1 MFKNDALNPFV
12 TLKNN
17 VAKQFLKYQVN
28 DTFNCKV
35 KTYPDGTQNLTICKS
50 DIFGRDERTFSFHSA
65 AYKDFKQNVNSF
77 WVNSDL
83 QQMQWEHH
91 NIMNQI
97 EVFFKS
103 VDNFLLFT
111 QQAKNFDSVTTHDI
125 LVNGGNSLDLAER
138 AFLNSLRNQVRQDNL
153 KKTKD
158 LIFDFVMCNEWT
170 WFFTGTID
178 PKKYDA
184 TNAKALKPK
193 LQRWFKNM
201 VDRYNIS
208 YICIFEYHKKGGI
221 HIHGLIKENPL
232 FPLRLKMSDT
242 KSYYGFKKPMKDK
255 TAIKHG
261 LDVSKGKIVYNLV
274 TWKFGWSTAIR
285 CYGSQQALSHYI
297 TKYITKSNQKI
308 MGRYFWH
315 SRDLKRPQI
324 TYINTPDYDQL
335 PLSAFHGF
343 KYLYAPADIQQLYQ
357 EYTDILSDDEISQ
370 DKISEDNFIQG
381 WVDL

>member
-12 TLKNN
+12 TQKNN

-28 DTFNCKV
+28 DTYNCKV
-35 KTYPDGTQNLTICKS
+35 KSYPDGTQNLTICKS
-50 DIFGRDERTFSFHSA
+50 DIFGRDERHFSLHSV
-65 AYKDFKQNVNSF
+65 AYKDFKENVNAF
-77 WVNSDL
+77 WVNGDF

-97 EVFFKS
+97 EVFYKS
-103 VDNFLLFT
+103 VDNYLLFMSEGRRFDRQLT
-111 QQAKNFDSVTTHDI
+111 QDSIFI
-125 LVNGGNSLDLAER
+125 LNHSLSVDER
-138 AFLNSLRNQVRQDNL
+138 AFLNSLRNQIRQDNL

-158 LIFDFVMCNEWT
+158 MIFDFVMCNEWT

-184 TNAKALKPK
+184 SNAKSLKPK

-261 LDVSKGKIVYNLV
+261 LDVSKGKIVYNLS

-285 CYGSQQALSHYI
+285 CYGTQQALSHYI

-324 TYINTPDYDQL
+324 TYINTPDYDNL

-343 KYLYAPADIQQLYQ
+343 KYLYAPADLQQLYQ
-357 EYTDILSDDEISQ
+357 EYTDILSDDISQ
-370 DKISEDNFIQG
+370 DKISEDNFMQG